1 MNQKAAGF
9 KTYLKDIGQ
18 YRVLTKQ
25 EEFDLFE
32 RLRSGDESV
41 REEIISCNLRLVVRL
56 ALRFQGKGLN
66 LEDLIQEGNIG
77 LLEVIDRFN
86 HTLGFR
92 FSTYAAFWI
101 RQAIQVAVRKN
112 GSMIRLPVRK
122 ARMLGKI
129 SEIIHE
135 GLMLNGHPPC
145 IEEIAARLEV
155 EVHQIEDLMKLSK
168 TTLSLDMPLD
178 EEGMTLQERIED
190 EATPSPVEQTMT
202 EEMHRRMDSVL
213 GQLSDREHSILSL
226 RFGLKGNKGKSLR
239 VVSRHVGLSQ
249 EGVRRVEQR
258 ALRKLSRPHM
268 RQQLAG
274 LI

>member
-1 MNQKAAGF
+1 MNQKPAGF

-18 YRVLTKQ
+18 YRVLTKE
-25 EEFDLFE
+25 EEFSLFE
-32 RLRSGDESV
+32 RLCNGDESV
-41 REEIISCNLRLVVRL
+41 REEIVSCNLRLVVRL

-77 LLEVIDRFN
+77 LLEVIDRFD

-129 SEIIHE
+129 SEVVQE
-135 GLMLNGHPPC
+135 GLMLNGRPPSV
-145 IEEIAARLEV
+145 EAIAARLEV
-155 EVHQIEDLMKLSK
+155 DVAQIDELMKLSK

-178 EEGMTLQERIED
+178 EDGGTLQDKIED
-190 EATPSPVEQTMT
+190 TDSPSPVEQTMT
-202 EEMHRRMDSVL
+202 QEMQRRMDTVL
-213 GQLSDREHSILSL
+213 RQLSEREHAILSL
-226 RFGLKGNKGKSLR
+226 RFGLKGSKGKSLR

-258 ALRKLSRPHM
+258 ALHKLARPHM
-268 RQQLAG
+268 RQQLTG